1 MQPIL
6 TLPHLL
12 FLVATLSFLFF
23 PFYPICTFTSN
34 ERTGGPDN
42 FERKKMLNA
51 LACTEETKKTVF
63 VVQPGMKVEKR
74 GDEEEEK
81 SDAILKCS
89 RRVH

>member
-1 MQPIL
+1 
-6 TLPHLL
+6 
-12 FLVATLSFLFF
+12 
-23 PFYPICTFTSN
+23 
-34 ERTGGPDN
+34 
-42 FERKKMLNA
+42 MLNA

-81 SDAILKCS
+81 SDATLKCS